1 MRSPM
6 NLLHNMT
13 VNTLYSGDVLCP
25 AELES
30 ESLPTKRVSKWP
42 SMLFWIQ
49 GVLTIVKPLTHVCMQ
64 QKIIGIQIIIILKSD
79 MQFQWHVEMKVF

>member
-1 MRSPM
+1 M

-30 ESLPTKRVSKWP
+30 ESLPTKWVSKRP
-42 SMLFWIQ
+42 SMLEPLLLFWIQ

-64 QKIIGIQIIIILKSD
+64 QEDNWDAILKSD
-79 MQFQWHVEMKVF
+79 MQFQWHVEKKMF

>member
-1 MRSPM
+1 M

-49 GVLTIVKPLTHVCMQ
+49 GVLTIVKPLTHVCCQ
-64 QKIIGIQIIIILKSD
+64 TSD
-79 MQFQWHVEMKVF
+79 ACLYATENNWDTYNSEI

>member
-1 MRSPM
+1 M

-30 ESLPTKRVSKWP
+30 ESLPTKRVSKRP
-42 SMLFWIQ
+42 SMLEPLLLFWIQ

-64 QKIIGIQIIIILKSD
+64 QEDNWDTNNSEI
-79 MQFQWHVEMKVF
+79 